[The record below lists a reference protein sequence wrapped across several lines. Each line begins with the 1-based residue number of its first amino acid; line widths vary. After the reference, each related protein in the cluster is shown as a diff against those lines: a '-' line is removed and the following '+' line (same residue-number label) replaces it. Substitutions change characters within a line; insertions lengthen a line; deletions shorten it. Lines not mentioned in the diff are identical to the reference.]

1 MLVKKE
7 EISSWDSKYRLKF
20 INSLSGYKGVHLIG
34 TKGKKGTTNLAIFN
48 SIVHISSEPARIG
61 FIMRPLTVR
70 RDTYENIIET
80 DSFTIN
86 HVHKSF
92 LEQAHFT
99 SANFNS
105 DESEFDFC
113 NLKEEYIENFHAP
126 FVCEST
132 IKFGLKLIEDMEI
145 KESGC
150 RLIVGEVQVIST
162 NKEYIEED
170 GQLDLEKANDVSV
183 TGLNQYSS
191 VKKLTNI
198 SYARKESLPNF
209 NQKKRPDNVVFDEE
223 SQSYNAN
230 ILPYGTNI
238 GAPSINLSSVSVWK
252 SRGINSFNHVLKS
265 KIEGIKDEYETLVK
279 TYELNELI
287 YNAKYSFEPI
297 IGEVYHL
304 YEKDNM
310 DENFLSIIPP
320 HTWKR
325 KHLGSFKLSSEK
337 VWSEI
342 ND

>member
-1 MLVKKE
+1 MIVKKE
-7 EISSWDSKYRLKF
+7 EIHSWDSKYRLKF

-34 TKGKKGTTNLAIFN
+34 TKGKDGSTNVAIFN

-61 FIMRPLTVR
+61 FIIRPLTVR

-99 SANFNS
+99 SAKFNS

-113 NLKEEYIENFHAP
+113 NLKEEYTENFHAP
-126 FVCEST
+126 FVGEST
-132 IKFGLKLIEDMEI
+132 IKFALKLIEDIEI

-150 RLIVGEVQVIST
+150 RLIVGEVQFIHT
-162 NKEYIEED
+162 NEEYIEED

-198 SYARKESLPNF
+198 PYARKEALPNF
-209 NQKKRPDNVVFDEE
+209 NQKKRPDNVVFDDE

-252 SRGINSFNHVLKS
+252 SRGITSFNHVLKS
-265 KIEGIKDEYETLVK
+265 KIEGIKEEYDTLLR
-279 TYELNELI
+279 TYEINELI
-287 YNAKYSFEPI
+287 YSSKYSFEPI
-297 IGEVYHL
+297 IGELYHL
-304 YEKDNM
+304 YEKDNT
-310 DENFLSIIPP
+310 DENFLSIVPP
-320 HTWKR
+320 RTWKR
-325 KHLGSFKLSSEK
+325 KHLGSFKLNSEK

-342 ND
+342 KD